1 MTNSKGKKIMPKK
14 IEPLEITDTGEI
26 PTISVDIPTD
36 YEALLPDPVPATAH
50 VAEHWQPMSIA
61 PRRYENMLPIVATVL
76 ASVVTGAALI
86 ATGMIIG
93 AGL

>member
-1 MTNSKGKKIMPKK
+1 MAKK

-26 PTISVDIPTD
+26 PTISVEIPTD
-36 YEALLPDPVPATAH
+36 YEALLPDPVPATEH
-50 VAEHWQPMSIA
+50 VNSQTWLTTPYTPQSKL
-61 PRRYENMLPIVATVL
+61 LPIVSTVI

-86 ATGMIIG
+86 SIGILIG

>member
-1 MTNSKGKKIMPKK
+1 MSKEMAKK

-26 PTISVDIPTD
+26 PTISVEIPTD
-36 YEALLPDPVPATAH
+36 YEALLPDPVPATEH
-50 VAEHWQPMSIA
+50 VNSQTWLTTPYY
-61 PRRYENMLPIVATVL
+61 PENKFLPLVATII

-86 ATGMIIG
+86 SIGILIG

>member
-26 PTISVDIPTD
+26 PTISVEIPTD

-50 VAEHWQPMSIA
+50 VAENWQPMQVA
-61 PRRYENMLPIVATVL
+61 PRKYENLLPVVATVL
-76 ASVVTGAALI
+76 ASVTIGATLVAAGIL
-86 ATGMIIG
+86 IG

>member
-1 MTNSKGKKIMPKK
+1 MSKEMAKK

-26 PTISVDIPTD
+26 PTISVEIPTD
-36 YEALLPDPVPATAH
+36 YEALLPDPVPATEH
-50 VAEHWQPMSIA
+50 VNSQTWLTTPYA
-61 PRRYENMLPIVATVL
+61 PQSNLLPLVATII

-86 ATGMIIG
+86 SLGILIG